1 MIKFFKKS
9 QKLYIGIVLGPFGP
23 SFDKNEFSQKKGIY
37 QFLNI
42 LSTIAPKIIRKLM
55 SHS

>member
-9 QKLYIGIVLGPFGP
+9 QKLYIGIVLGPFCP

-42 LSTIAPKIIRKLM
+42 LSTIVPKIIRKLM